1 MQYVI
6 FGVSGFIGS
15 YLYRRMKQDQKNVI
29 GTYNKKKL
37 YSECIEF
44 DILKDDIPKA
54 VCEIQDRDKM
64 AIICTAKSNI
74 GYCYEN
80 QSQAYYIN
88 VIKTKK
94 LIHELAERGFQV
106 IFFSTDNVFD
116 GSQGNYTEKSKT
128 NGINQY
134 GKMKAEVED
143 YILENEP
150 GACIF
155 RISKVVSTEI
165 GSPNILSELEQQA
178 QGGCV
183 WCIRGNR
190 LSFVAMEDIYQA
202 CLIAGQKSL
211 AGLYQ
216 VAGNKDYSRLEF
228 AELFYHQAGIR
239 SVNLA
244 ECCAHELHLKDER
257 PLDISMSNMKFKTE
271 TGYSF
276 TPMDIVIEEYLKNK
290 QS

>member
-6 FGVSGFIGS
+6 FGASGFIGS
-15 YLYRRMKQDQKNVI
+15 YLYRRMEEDRKNVI
-29 GTYNKKKL
+29 GTHYKKKISND
-37 YSECIEF
+37 YIEY
-44 DILKDDIPKA
+44 DILKDHMPNE
-54 VCEIQDRDKM
+54 VCQIQDKDRT
-64 AIICTAKSNI
+64 AIICIAQSNI

-80 QSQAYYIN
+80 QSQAYNIN
-88 VIKTKK
+88 VLKTKE

-155 RISKVVSTEI
+155 RISKVVSSEI
-165 GSPNILSELEQQA
+165 GKQNILSELEQQA

-202 CLIAGQKSL
+202 CLIAGQKRL

-216 VAGNKDYSRLEF
+216 VAGDKDYSRLEF

-239 SVNLA
+239 SVNVA